1 MSGSPARAHADQVR
15 AVLQDGA
22 AAARSVVAASWRR
35 SMTQYGLDPENRRA
49 PWRMTEAELREARER
64 MEPLIQLAQPSM
76 DRLFQAVGGIGCC
89 VLLTDRNGVPVERR
103 GAPADDTQF
112 RDWGLWT
119 GTVWSE
125 AQEGT
130 NGIGTCIAEQRAL
143 TIHRDQHFHTR
154 NAGLSCSTVP
164 IFDEEGRLT
173 AAIDVSSC
181 RADLTEGF
189 TGLIAAAAG
198 EAARRIEERNFRRAF
213 PRARIVLADD
223 RAPGALLAIDAD
235 DLVIGATRAA
245 RLALNI
251 SPGRLRQPLPA
262 ADLLGS
268 GGPATDL
275 LQAERSAVQHALARA
290 GGNVSAA
297 AEALGISRATLHRK
311 LRRLGLRGAN

>member
-15 AVLQDGA
+15 AVLQDG

-35 SMTQYGLDPENRRA
+35 SMTQYGLDPENHRG
-49 PWRMTEAELREARER
+49 PWRMTEAELREARAR

-103 GAPADDTQF
+103 GAPADDAQF

-154 NAGLSCSTVP
+154 NAGLSCST
-164 IFDEEGRLT
+164 
-173 AAIDVSSC
+173 
-181 RADLTEGF
+181 
-189 TGLIAAAAG
+189 
-198 EAARRIEERNFRRAF
+198 
-213 PRARIVLADD
+213 
-223 RAPGALLAIDAD
+223 
-235 DLVIGATRAA
+235 
-245 RLALNI
+245 
-251 SPGRLRQPLPA
+251 
-262 ADLLGS
+262 
-268 GGPATDL
+268 
-275 LQAERSAVQHALARA
+275 
-290 GGNVSAA
+290 
-297 AEALGISRATLHRK
+297 
-311 LRRLGLRGAN
+311 